1 MEQIISSSFILTQF
15 HAMKASIPQPRFFQ
29 RAFTLIE
36 TLVVV
41 SIIVLI
47 LVMTA
52 PSLFST
58 MQATRLTAAGETVL
72 GFLSEAQ
79 QVAQSQ
85 NTPVEVR
92 FFRYQTALSPFQAF
106 RSMQMFKIT
115 NPVDA
120 GGQIQERSEPIG
132 TLVRLPDNVIIPQ
145 DDTDLSPLLEG
156 DGFEDVKPTGSG
168 SYSGVEDAYYCAVRF
183 MTDGSC
189 RKVEASGSGAAAS
202 SLSYPELRQSCIT
215 VCPDINQEV
224 KVDNLP
230 KNFFCI
236 QIDPYTGKIH
246 TYRPGQF

>member
-1 MEQIISSSFILTQF
+1 MNALTRKPSIL
-15 HAMKASIPQPRFFQ
+15 Q

-92 FFRYQTALSPFQAF
+92 FFRYQTPLSPYQAF

-115 NPVDA
+115 TPVEDR
-120 GGQIQERSEPIG
+120 GQIQERSEPIG
-132 TLVRLPDNVIIPQ
+132 TLVRLPENVVIPQ

-156 DGFEDVKPTGSG
+156 EGFQDVKPTGFG
-168 SYSGVEDAYYCAVRF
+168 SYSGVEEAYYSAVRF

-189 RKVEASGSGAAAS
+189 RKVEAVRDGEASS
-202 SLSYPELRQSCIT
+202 SLSYPELRKSCIT
-215 VCPDINQEV
+215 ICPDTNQAITLT
-224 KVDNLP
+224 NLP

-236 QIDPYTGKIH
+236 QVDPYTGKIH
-246 TYRPGQF
+246 TYRPGQY

>member
-1 MEQIISSSFILTQF
+1 
-15 HAMKASIPQPRFFQ
+15 MKASTPQPRFFQ

-92 FFRYQTALSPFQAF
+92 FFRYKTALSPYQAF

-115 NPVDA
+115 
-120 GGQIQERSEPIG
+120 
-132 TLVRLPDNVIIPQ
+132 
-145 DDTDLSPLLEG
+145 
-156 DGFEDVKPTGSG
+156 
-168 SYSGVEDAYYCAVRF
+168 
-183 MTDGSC
+183 
-189 RKVEASGSGAAAS
+189 
-202 SLSYPELRQSCIT
+202 
-215 VCPDINQEV
+215 
-224 KVDNLP
+224 
-230 KNFFCI
+230 
-236 QIDPYTGKIH
+236 
-246 TYRPGQF
+246 